1 MSITMGFQD
10 WGSLFMH
17 FVSLSLL
24 AVGGAITTAP
34 DIHRYLVDEQHWLT
48 HYQFTSSVAI
58 AQGAP
63 GPNVMF
69 VALMGWNVGMN
80 AAAGMSPTPNM
91 LYAVML
97 ALLGVL
103 VTMVGIIV
111 PSATLTFFSTQWAHK
126 NRELKGVRAFK
137 AGMAP
142 LVMSLLV
149 ATGWLLT
156 GDHDNYL
163 EDWPMWALAAVTT
176 VIVWRTQT
184 HLLVLLSL
192 GAVLGMLK
200 II

>member
-1 MSITMGFQD
+1 MSIAMNAQD
-10 WGSLFMH
+10 WVSLFLH
-17 FVSLSLL
+17 FISLSLL

-69 VALMGWNVGMN
+69 IALMGWNVGMN
-80 AAAGMSPTPNM
+80 AASGMTPEPT
-91 LYAVML
+91 LAYAVML
-97 ALLGVL
+97 ALLGVV
-103 VTMVGIIV
+103 VTIAGIII

-126 NRELKGVRAFK
+126 NRELRGVRAFK
-137 AGMAP
+137 AGLAP
-142 LVMSLLV
+142 LVMSLLI

-156 GDHDNYL
+156 GDHDNYIR
-163 EDWPMWALAAVTT
+163 DWPMWLLAAVTT
-176 VIVWRTQT
+176 VIVWRTKT
-184 HLLVLLSL
+184 HLLLLLSIGALL
-192 GAVLGMLK
+192 GVLK

>member
-1 MSITMGFQD
+1 MSIAMNAQD
-10 WGSLFMH
+10 WASLFLH
-17 FVSLSLL
+17 FISLSLL

-69 VALMGWNVGMN
+69 IALMGWNVGMN
-80 AAAGMSPTPNM
+80 AAAGMTPEPT
-91 LYAVML
+91 LVYAVML
-97 ALLGVL
+97 ALLGVV
-103 VTMVGIIV
+103 VTMAGIII

-126 NRELKGVRAFK
+126 NRELRGVRAFK
-137 AGMAP
+137 AGLAP
-142 LVMSLLV
+142 LVMSLLI

-156 GDHDNYL
+156 GNHDNYVQ
-163 EDWPMWALAAVTT
+163 DWPMWLLAAVTT
-176 VIVWRTQT
+176 VIVWRTKT
-184 HLLVLLSL
+184 HLLLLLSI
-192 GAVLGMLK
+192 GALLGMLK

>member
-1 MSITMGFQD
+1 MSITLNFQD
-10 WGSLFMH
+10 WVSLFLH

-24 AVGGAITTAP
+24 AFGGAITTAP

-80 AAAGMSPTPNM
+80 AAAGMSPTPTM

-126 NRELKGVRAFK
+126 NRDLKGVRAFK
-137 AGMAP
+137 AGLAP

-156 GDHDNYL
+156 GNHDNYL

-184 HLLVLLSL
+184 HLLVLLSV

>member
-1 MSITMGFQD
+1 MSIAMSAQD
-10 WGSLFMH
+10 WVSLFLH

-69 VALMGWNVGMN
+69 IALMGWNVGMN
-80 AAAGMSPTPNM
+80 AATGITPQPTM
-91 LYAVML
+91 AYAVML
-97 ALLGVL
+97 ALLGVF

-126 NRELKGVRAFK
+126 NRELRGVRAFK
-137 AGMAP
+137 AGLAP

-156 GDHDNYL
+156 GNHDDYAQ
-163 EDWPMWALAAVTT
+163 DWPMWLLAAVTT

-192 GAVLGMLK
+192 GALLGMLK

>member
-1 MSITMGFQD
+1 MSIALDMHD
-10 WGSLFMH
+10 WVSLFLH

-80 AAAGMSPTPNM
+80 AAAGMTPAHSM
-91 LYAVML
+91 AYEVML

-111 PSATLTFFSTQWAHK
+111 PSATLTFVSTQWAHN
-126 NRELKGVRAFK
+126 NRELRGVRAFK
-137 AGMAP
+137 SGLAP

-156 GDHDNYL
+156 GNHDNYAQ
-163 EDWPMWALAAVTT
+163 DWPMWALAAVTT
-176 VIVWRTQT
+176 VIVWRTKT
-184 HLLVLLSL
+184 HLLVLLSI
-192 GAVLGMLK
+192 GAVLGALK

>member
-1 MSITMGFQD
+1 MSITMGLQD
-10 WGSLFMH
+10 WVSLFMH
-17 FVSLSLL
+17 FMSLSLL

-80 AAAGMSPTPNM
+80 AAAGMTPAPAM

-111 PSATLTFFSTQWAHK
+111 PSATLTFFSTQWAHN
-126 NRELKGVRAFK
+126 NRELRGVRAFK
-137 AGMAP
+137 AGLAP

-156 GDHDNYL
+156 GDHDNYSD
-163 EDWPMWALAAVTT
+163 DWPMWVLAAVTT

-184 HLLVLLSL
+184 HLLWLLSV
-192 GAVLGMLK
+192 GAVLGVLK

>member
-1 MSITMGFQD
+1 MSITLNFQD
-10 WGSLFMH
+10 WVSLFLH

-80 AAAGMSPTPNM
+80 AAAGMSPTPTM

-126 NRELKGVRAFK
+126 NRDLKGVRAFK
-137 AGMAP
+137 AGLAP

-156 GDHDNYL
+156 GNHDNYL

-184 HLLVLLSL
+184 HLLVLLSV
-192 GAVLGMLK
+192 GAVLGILK

>member
-1 MSITMGFQD
+1 MGLQD
-10 WGSLFMH
+10 WVSLFMH
-17 FVSLSLL
+17 FMSLSLL

-80 AAAGMSPTPNM
+80 AAAGITPQPTM
-91 LYAVML
+91 AYAVML
-97 ALLGVL
+97 ALLGVV

-126 NRELKGVRAFK
+126 NRELRGVRAFK
-137 AGMAP
+137 AGLAP

-156 GDHDNYL
+156 GNHDNYTQ
-163 EDWPMWALAAVTT
+163 DWPMWLLAAVTT

-192 GAVLGMLK
+192 GALLGMLK

>member
-10 WGSLFMH
+10 WLSLFMH
-17 FVSLSLL
+17 FMSLSLL

>member
-1 MSITMGFQD
+1 MSITLNFQD
-10 WGSLFMH
+10 WLSLFLH

-80 AAAGMSPTPNM
+80 AAAGMTPEPTM
-91 LYAVML
+91 LYCFML

-103 VTMVGIIV
+103 VTMVGIII

-126 NRELKGVRAFK
+126 NRDLKGVRAFK
-137 AGMAP
+137 AGLAP

-156 GDHDNYL
+156 GNHDNYL

-184 HLLVLLSL
+184 HLLVLLSV

>member
-1 MSITMGFQD
+1 MSIAMNAQD
-10 WGSLFMH
+10 WVSLFLH
-17 FVSLSLL
+17 FISLSLL

-69 VALMGWNVGMN
+69 IALMGWNVGMN
-80 AAAGMSPTPNM
+80 AAAGMTPEPT
-91 LYAVML
+91 LVYAVML
-97 ALLGVL
+97 ALLGVV
-103 VTMVGIIV
+103 VTMAGIIV

-126 NRELKGVRAFK
+126 NRELRGVRAFK
-137 AGMAP
+137 AGLAP

-156 GDHDNYL
+156 GDHDNYIQ
-163 EDWPMWALAAVTT
+163 DWPMWLLAAVTT
-176 VIVWRTQT
+176 VIVWRTKT
-184 HLLVLLSL
+184 HLLLLLSI
-192 GAVLGMLK
+192 GALLGMLK

>member
-1 MSITMGFQD
+1 MSITLNFQD
-10 WGSLFMH
+10 WLSLFLH

-34 DIHRYLVDEQHWLT
+34 EIHRYLVDDQHWLT

-80 AAAGMSPTPNM
+80 AAAGMSPTPTM

-126 NRELKGVRAFK
+126 NRDLKGVRAFK
-137 AGMAP
+137 AGLAP

-156 GDHDNYL
+156 GNHDNYL

-184 HLLVLLSL
+184 HLLVLLSV

>member
-1 MSITMGFQD
+1 MSITLNFQD
-10 WGSLFMH
+10 WLSLLMH

-69 VALMGWNVGMN
+69 IALMGWNVGMN
-80 AAAGMSPTPNM
+80 AAAGMTPEPNM
-91 LYAVML
+91 LYCVML

-103 VTMVGIIV
+103 VTMVGIII
-111 PSATLTFFSTQWAHK
+111 PSATLTFFSTQWAHN
-126 NRELKGVRAFK
+126 NRELKEVRAFK
-137 AGMAP
+137 AGLAP

-156 GDHDNYL
+156 GNHDNYAR
-163 EDWPMWALAAVTT
+163 DWPMWLLAAVTT
-176 VIVWRTQT
+176 VIVWLTNT
-184 HLLVLLSL
+184 HLLILLTVGALL
-192 GAVLGMLK
+192 GAFQ

>member
-1 MSITMGFQD
+1 MSITMGLQD
-10 WGSLFMH
+10 WVSLFMH
-17 FVSLSLL
+17 FMSLSLL

-111 PSATLTFFSTQWAHK
+111 PSATLTFFSSQWAHN
-126 NRELKGVRAFK
+126 NRELRGVRAFK
-137 AGMAP
+137 AGLAP

-184 HLLVLLSL
+184 HLLLLLSV
-192 GAVLGMLK
+192 GAVIGMLK

>member
-10 WGSLFMH
+10 WVSLFMH

-80 AAAGMSPTPNM
+80 AAAGMSPTPTM

-126 NRELKGVRAFK
+126 NRDLKGVRAFK
-137 AGMAP
+137 AGLAP

-156 GDHDNYL
+156 GNHDNYL

-184 HLLVLLSL
+184 HLLVLLSV

>member
-1 MSITMGFQD
+1 MSITLSFQD
-10 WGSLFMH
+10 WVSLFLH

-126 NRELKGVRAFK
+126 NRDLKGIRAFK
-137 AGMAP
+137 AGLAP

-156 GDHDNYL
+156 GNHDNYS
-163 EDWPMWALAAVTT
+163 EDWPMWVLAAVTT

-184 HLLVLLSL
+184 HLLLLLSI

>member
-1 MSITMGFQD
+1 MSITLNFQD
-10 WGSLFMH
+10 WLSLFLH

-34 DIHRYLVDEQHWLT
+34 DIHRYLVDDQHWLT

-80 AAAGMSPTPNM
+80 AAAGMTPEPTM
-91 LYAVML
+91 LYCVML

-126 NRELKGVRAFK
+126 NRDLKGVRAFK
-137 AGMAP
+137 AGLAP

-156 GDHDNYL
+156 GNHDNYL

-184 HLLVLLSL
+184 HLLVLLSV

>member
-1 MSITMGFQD
+1 MSITLNFQD
-10 WGSLFMH
+10 WVSLFLH

-103 VTMVGIIV
+103 VTLVGIIV

-126 NRELKGVRAFK
+126 NRDLKGIRAFK
-137 AGMAP
+137 AGLAP

-156 GDHDNYL
+156 GNHDNYS
-163 EDWPMWALAAVTT
+163 EDWPMWVLAAVTT

-184 HLLVLLSL
+184 HLLLLLSI
-192 GAVLGMLK
+192 GAVLGILK

>member
-1 MSITMGFQD
+1 MGLHD
-10 WGSLFMH
+10 WVSLFLH

-80 AAAGMSPTPNM
+80 AAAGMTPAPTM
-91 LYAVML
+91 AYEVML
-97 ALLGVL
+97 AFLGML
-103 VTMVGIIV
+103 VTMVGIII
-111 PSATLTFFSTQWAHK
+111 PSATLTFFSTQWAHN
-126 NRELKGVRAFK
+126 NRELRGVRAFK
-137 AGMAP
+137 SGLAP

-156 GDHDNYL
+156 GNHDNYAQ
-163 EDWPMWALAAVTT
+163 DWPMWALAGVTA

-184 HLLVLLSL
+184 HLLVLLSI
-192 GAVLGMLK
+192 GAVLGALK

>member
-1 MSITMGFQD
+1 M
-10 WGSLFMH
+10 
-17 FVSLSLL
+17 
-24 AVGGAITTAP
+24 GGAITTAP
-34 DIHRYLVDEQHWLT
+34 DIHRYLVDDQHWLT

-80 AAAGMSPTPNM
+80 AAAGMTPEPTM
-91 LYAVML
+91 LYCVML

-103 VTMVGIIV
+103 VTMLGIII
-111 PSATLTFFSTQWAHK
+111 PSATLTFFSTQWAHH
-126 NRELKGVRAFK
+126 NRELREVRAFK
-137 AGMAP
+137 AGLAP

-156 GDHDNYL
+156 GHHDNYAQ
-163 EDWPMWALAAVTT
+163 DWPMWLLAAVTT
-176 VIVWRTQT
+176 VIVWLTNT
-184 HLLVLLSL
+184 HLLILLSAGALL
-192 GAVLGMLK
+192 GAFQ

>member
-10 WGSLFMH
+10 WVSLFMH
-17 FVSLSLL
+17 FMSLSLL

-156 GDHDNYL
+156 GNHDNYL

-184 HLLVLLSL
+184 HLLVLLSV

>member
-1 MSITMGFQD
+1 MSIAMNAQD
-10 WGSLFMH
+10 WVSLFLH
-17 FVSLSLL
+17 FISLSLL

-69 VALMGWNVGMN
+69 IALMGWNVGMN
-80 AAAGMSPTPNM
+80 AASGMTPEPT
-91 LYAVML
+91 LAYAVML
-97 ALLGVL
+97 ALLGVV
-103 VTMVGIIV
+103 VTMAGIII

-126 NRELKGVRAFK
+126 NRELRGVRAFK
-137 AGMAP
+137 AGLAP
-142 LVMSLLV
+142 LVMSLLI

-156 GDHDNYL
+156 GDHDNYIR
-163 EDWPMWALAAVTT
+163 DWPMWLLAAVTT
-176 VIVWRTQT
+176 VIVWRTKT
-184 HLLVLLSL
+184 HLLLLLSIGALL
-192 GAVLGMLK
+192 GVLK

>member
-1 MSITMGFQD
+1 MSAQD
-10 WGSLFMH
+10 WVSLFLH

-69 VALMGWNVGMN
+69 IALMGWNVGMN
-80 AAAGMSPTPNM
+80 AATGITPQPTM
-91 LYAVML
+91 AYAVML
-97 ALLGVL
+97 ALLGVF

-126 NRELKGVRAFK
+126 NRELRGVRAFK
-137 AGMAP
+137 AGLAP

-156 GDHDNYL
+156 GNHDDYAQ
-163 EDWPMWALAAVTT
+163 DWPMWLLAAITT

-192 GAVLGMLK
+192 GALLGMLK

>member
-1 MSITMGFQD
+1 MSIAMNAQD
-10 WGSLFMH
+10 WVSLFLH
-17 FVSLSLL
+17 FISLSLL

-69 VALMGWNVGMN
+69 IALMGWNVGMN
-80 AAAGMSPTPNM
+80 AAAGMTPEPT
-91 LYAVML
+91 LVYAVML
-97 ALLGVL
+97 ALLGVV
-103 VTMVGIIV
+103 VTMAGIIV

-126 NRELKGVRAFK
+126 NRELRGVRAFK
-137 AGMAP
+137 AGLAP

-156 GDHDNYL
+156 GNHDNYVQ
-163 EDWPMWALAAVTT
+163 DWPMWLLAAVTT
-176 VIVWRTQT
+176 VIVWRTKT
-184 HLLVLLSL
+184 HLLLLLSIGALL
-192 GAVLGMLK
+192 GVLK

>member
-1 MSITMGFQD
+1 MSAQD
-10 WGSLFMH
+10 WVSLFLH

-69 VALMGWNVGMN
+69 IALMGWNVGMN
-80 AAAGMSPTPNM
+80 AAAGITPQPT
-91 LYAVML
+91 LAYAVML
-97 ALLGVL
+97 ALLGVV

-126 NRELKGVRAFK
+126 NRELRGVRAFK
-137 AGMAP
+137 AGLAP

-156 GDHDNYL
+156 GNHDDYAQ
-163 EDWPMWALAAVTT
+163 DWPMWLLAAITT

-192 GAVLGMLK
+192 GALLGMLK

>member
-1 MSITMGFQD
+1 MSIAMNAQD
-10 WGSLFMH
+10 WVSLFLH
-17 FVSLSLL
+17 FISLSLL

-69 VALMGWNVGMN
+69 IALMGWNVGMN
-80 AAAGMSPTPNM
+80 AAAGMTPEPT
-91 LYAVML
+91 LVYAVML
-97 ALLGVL
+97 ALLGVV
-103 VTMVGIIV
+103 VTMAGIIV

-126 NRELKGVRAFK
+126 NRELRGVRAFK
-137 AGMAP
+137 AGLAP
-142 LVMSLLV
+142 LVMSLLI

-156 GDHDNYL
+156 GDHDNYIQ
-163 EDWPMWALAAVTT
+163 DWPMWLLAAVTT
-176 VIVWRTQT
+176 VIVWRTKT
-184 HLLVLLSL
+184 HLLLLLSIGALL
-192 GAVLGMLK
+192 GVLK

>member
-80 AAAGMSPTPNM
+80 AAAGMSPTPTM

-184 HLLVLLSL
+184 HLLVLLSV

>member
-1 MSITMGFQD
+1 MSITLNFQD
-10 WGSLFMH
+10 WVSLFLH

-69 VALMGWNVGMN
+69 IALMGWNVGMN
-80 AAAGMSPTPNM
+80 AAAGMSPTPTM

-126 NRELKGVRAFK
+126 NRDLKGVRAFK
-137 AGMAP
+137 AGLAP

-156 GDHDNYL
+156 GNHDNYL

-184 HLLVLLSL
+184 HLLVLLSV
-192 GAVLGMLK
+192 GAVLGMSK

>member
-1 MSITMGFQD
+1 MSITLSFQD
-10 WGSLFMH
+10 WVSLFLH

-80 AAAGMSPTPNM
+80 AAASMSPEPTV

-126 NRELKGVRAFK
+126 NRDLKGIRAFK
-137 AGMAP
+137 AGLAP

-156 GDHDNYL
+156 GNHDNYS
-163 EDWPMWALAAVTT
+163 EDWPMWLLAAVTT

-184 HLLVLLSL
+184 HLLLLLSI
-192 GAVLGMLK
+192 GAVLGILK

>member
-1 MSITMGFQD
+1 
-10 WGSLFMH
+10 
-17 FVSLSLL
+17 L

-69 VALMGWNVGMN
+69 IALMGWNVGMN
-80 AAAGMSPTPNM
+80 VASGMTPAPTLPH
-91 LYAVML
+91 AVML
-97 ALLGVL
+97 ALLGVV
-103 VTMVGIIV
+103 VTMAGIII

-126 NRELKGVRAFK
+126 NRDLRAVRAFK
-137 AGMAP
+137 AGLAP

-156 GDHDNYL
+156 GDHDNYAQN
-163 EDWPMWALAAVTT
+163 WPMWLLAAVTT

-184 HLLVLLSL
+184 HLLVLLSIGALL
-192 GAVLGMLK
+192 GILK
-200 II
+200 IV

>member
-10 WGSLFMH
+10 WVSLFMH

-80 AAAGMSPTPNM
+80 AAAGMSPTPTM

-156 GDHDNYL
+156 GDHDNYSK
-163 EDWPMWALAAVTT
+163 DWPMWALAAVTT

>member
-1 MSITMGFQD
+1 MSITLSFQD
-10 WGSLFMH
+10 WVSLFLH

-80 AAAGMSPTPNM
+80 AAAGMSPTPTM

-126 NRELKGVRAFK
+126 NRDLKGVRAFK
-137 AGMAP
+137 AGLAP

-156 GDHDNYL
+156 GNHDNYL

-184 HLLVLLSL
+184 HLLVLLSG

>member
-1 MSITMGFQD
+1 MSIAMNAQD
-10 WGSLFMH
+10 WVSLFLH
-17 FVSLSLL
+17 FISLSLL

-69 VALMGWNVGMN
+69 IALMGWNVGMN
-80 AAAGMSPTPNM
+80 AAAGMTPEPT
-91 LYAVML
+91 LVYAVML
-97 ALLGVL
+97 ALLGVV
-103 VTMVGIIV
+103 VTMAGIIV

-126 NRELKGVRAFK
+126 NRELRGVRAFK
-137 AGMAP
+137 AGLAP

-156 GDHDNYL
+156 GDHDNYIQ
-163 EDWPMWALAAVTT
+163 DWPMWLLAAVTT
-176 VIVWRTQT
+176 VIVWRTKT
-184 HLLVLLSL
+184 HLLLLLSIGALL
-192 GAVLGMLK
+192 GVLK

>member
-1 MSITMGFQD
+1 
-10 WGSLFMH
+10 
-17 FVSLSLL
+17 
-24 AVGGAITTAP
+24 
-34 DIHRYLVDEQHWLT
+34 
-48 HYQFTSSVAI
+48 
-58 AQGAP
+58 
-63 GPNVMF
+63 
-69 VALMGWNVGMN
+69 
-80 AAAGMSPTPNM
+80 M

-126 NRELKGVRAFK
+126 NRDLKGVRAFK
-137 AGMAP
+137 AGLAP

-156 GDHDNYL
+156 GNHDNYL

-184 HLLVLLSL
+184 HLLVLLSV
-192 GAVLGMLK
+192 GAVLGMSK

>member
-1 MSITMGFQD
+1 MSITLSFQD
-10 WGSLFMH
+10 WVSLFLH

-80 AAAGMSPTPNM
+80 AAAGMAPTPNM

-126 NRELKGVRAFK
+126 NRDLKGIRAFK
-137 AGMAP
+137 AGLAP

-156 GDHDNYL
+156 GNHDNYS
-163 EDWPMWALAAVTT
+163 EDWPMWVLAAVTT

-184 HLLVLLSL
+184 HLLLLLSI
-192 GAVLGMLK
+192 GAVLGILK

>member
-1 MSITMGFQD
+1 MSITLNIQD
-10 WGSLFMH
+10 WFSLFLH

-69 VALMGWNVGMN
+69 IALMGWNVGMN
-80 AAAGMSPTPNM
+80 VAAGMTPQPTM
-91 LYAVML
+91 MYAVML
-97 ALLGVL
+97 ALLGVFIS
-103 VTMVGIIV
+103 MVGIII
-111 PSATLTFFSTQWAHK
+111 PSATLTFFSTQWAHR
-126 NRELKGVRAFK
+126 NRELIGVRAFK
-137 AGMAP
+137 TGFAP

-156 GDHDNYL
+156 GNHDNYAQ
-163 EDWPMWALAAVTT
+163 DWPMWLLTTVTT
-176 VIVWRTQT
+176 MIVWKTKT
-184 HLLVLLSL
+184 HLLILLSAGAIL
-192 GAVLGMLK
+192 GALK

>member
-1 MSITMGFQD
+1 MSITLTLAD
-10 WGSLFMH
+10 WGSLFLH
-17 FVSLSLL
+17 FISLSLL
-24 AVGGAITTAP
+24 SVGGAITTAP
-34 DIHRYLVDEQHWLT
+34 DIHRYLVDETHWLSET
-48 HYQFTSSVAI
+48 QFTASIAL

-63 GPNVMF
+63 GPNVLF

-111 PSATLTFFSTQWAHK
+111 PSATLTFFSTQWAHN
-126 NRELKGVRAFK
+126 NRELTGVRAFK
-137 AGMAP
+137 AGLAP

-163 EDWPMWALAAVTT
+163 KDWPMWALAAVTT

-184 HLLVLLSL
+184 HLLLLLSV

>member
-1 MSITMGFQD
+1 MSAQD
-10 WGSLFMH
+10 WVSLFLH

-69 VALMGWNVGMN
+69 IALMGWNVGMN
-80 AAAGMSPTPNM
+80 AATGITPQPTM
-91 LYAVML
+91 AYAVML
-97 ALLGVL
+97 ALLGVF

-126 NRELKGVRAFK
+126 NRELRGVRAFK
-137 AGMAP
+137 AGLAP

-156 GDHDNYL
+156 GNHDDYAQ
-163 EDWPMWALAAVTT
+163 DWPMWLLAAVTT

-192 GAVLGMLK
+192 GALLGMLK

>member
-1 MSITMGFQD
+1 MSITLSFQD
-10 WGSLFMH
+10 WVSLFLH

-80 AAAGMSPTPNM
+80 AAASMSPEPTV

-126 NRELKGVRAFK
+126 NRDLKGIRAFK
-137 AGMAP
+137 AGLAP

-156 GDHDNYL
+156 GNHDNSS
-163 EDWPMWALAAVTT
+163 EDWPMWVLAAVTT

-184 HLLVLLSL
+184 HLLLLLSI
-192 GAVLGMLK
+192 GAVLGILK

>member
-1 MSITMGFQD
+1 MSITLNFQD
-10 WGSLFMH
+10 WLSLFMH

-34 DIHRYLVDEQHWLT
+34 EIHRYLVDEQHWLT

-69 VALMGWNVGMN
+69 VALMGWNVGIN
-80 AAAGMSPTPNM
+80 AAAGMTPAPTM

-126 NRELKGVRAFK
+126 NRDLKGVRAFK
-137 AGMAP
+137 AGLAP

-156 GDHDNYL
+156 GNHDNYL

-184 HLLVLLSL
+184 HLLVLLGI